1 MNIKNPI
8 PGTVVSIV
16 FLLWVMTWMIFISC
30 GTDRLS
36 QGSTYSEDPA
46 ENRKARISRVLL
58 TQKPILLLDIK
69 AEDQEAVLAQDL
81 VVNDPR
87 MQEYYF
93 EKGTDKPMLSEVFSV
108 SPMRPSDQAKGGATC
123 QGKGCYRVEIY
134 HYSTNSMIMALVN
147 TEQKKLMDLSFYRG
161 FQPDLP
167 PHLGELAV
175 WIATHDSTVILE
187 YGGKAPDKNQ
197 VRMPTT
203 KTALNRTKC
212 QRSQHLCVAPTFVRE
227 NKALWVI
234 VDLTD
239 LKIAGLKWTE
249 VGTTGM
255 AVTERLVQNEKMMEC
270 YCEKENK
277 HEQDGWNFSYSL
289 TRSDGLKL
297 SDIRFRDQPL
307 FEDIRMVDWH
317 VSYSTTDGFG
327 YSDAIGCPEYSQA
340 AVVAIEPPYF
350 EPILN
355 GSDTLGFRFVQKYF
369 SEGWPTPCSYNYQ
382 QHFEFYRDGSFRPV
396 VGSLGRGCG
405 NDGTYRP
412 VTRIALAG
420 REHSFESLQE
430 GSWKAWERE
439 AWQLEDDLTEY
450 EEGKYF
456 ARILSK
462 DKPWLRIEAAKGQ
475 FGDGGRGDRAYYYIT
490 RRHRDRNEGETDLPT
505 VGPCCN
511 TDHRQGPEKF
521 IESGPEPIRDTEL
534 VLWYVPQ
541 LKNDNTPGSEY
552 CWAESV
558 LENGVY
564 VAKVYPCF
572 SGPKFHLSQP

>member
-1 MNIKNPI
+1 MSNKQKK
-8 PGTVVSIV
+8 PGQEAGSAMLLFWIV
-16 FLLWVMTWMIFISC
+16 CMILASC

-36 QGSTYSEDPA
+36 QSNLVTEDPV
-46 ENRKARISRVLL
+46 EDRRGRISRVLL
-58 TQKPILLLDIK
+58 TKKPILLLDLGD
-69 AEDQEAVLAQDL
+69 EDKDAVLAQDL

-87 MQEYYF
+87 LQEYYF
-93 EKGTDKPMLSEVFSV
+93 EKGTGKPMLSEVFSV
-108 SPMRPSDQAKGGATC
+108 SAMRPSDQPGTGMAC

-134 HYSTNSMIMALVN
+134 HYPTNSMILALVN
-147 TEQKKLMDLSFYRG
+147 THNKQLLDLSYYRG

-167 PHLGELAV
+167 PHLGDLAV
-175 WIATHDSTVILE
+175 WIATHDTAVIAQ
-187 YGGKAPDKNQ
+187 YGGKGPEKDQ
-197 VRMPTT
+197 VRMPST

-212 QRSQHLCVAPTFVRE
+212 QRSQHLCVAPTFVKE

-239 LKIAGLKWTE
+239 LRIAGLKWTE

-270 YCEKENK
+270 FCEKENK
-277 HEQDGWNFSYSL
+277 HQQDGWSFAYSL

-297 SDIRFRDQPL
+297 SDIRYKDQPL

-317 VSYSTTDGFG
+317 VSYSTTEGFG

-350 EPILN
+350 EPMVN
-355 GSDTLGFRFVQKYF
+355 GADTIGFRIVQKYF

-405 NDGTYRP
+405 TDGIYRP
-412 VTRIALAG
+412 VTRMALAG
-420 REHSFESLQE
+420 RNNYFESLRDGQ
-430 GSWKAWERE
+430 WKVWERE
-439 AWQLEDDLTEY
+439 GWQLENELTEY
-450 EEGKYF
+450 ADGRF
-456 ARILSK
+456 FGRILSGE
-462 DKPWLRIEAAKGQ
+462 KPFLKIEAAKGQ
-475 FGDGGRGDRAYYYIT
+475 FGDGGRGDRAYYYLT
-490 RRHRDRNEGETDLPT
+490 RRHRDRNEAETDLPT

-521 IESGPEPIRDTEL
+521 IEPLPEAAANTEL

-541 LKNDNTPGSEY
+541 LKNDNRPGAEY

-564 VAKVYPCF
+564 VARVYPCF
-572 SGPKFHLSQP
+572 SGPKFHLDRP